1 MYSKQ
6 TENLSSYELFLII
19 LPLPTY
25 VCFQNEFVSSLFH
38 FASSFNTMSLNDTE
52 IGLFS
57 AIVLL
62 SADRP
67 GVTDVKAIEH
77 FQDRL
82 VEALKVQVSEQLLK

>member
-1 MYSKQ
+1 
-6 TENLSSYELFLII
+6 
-19 LPLPTY
+19 
-25 VCFQNEFVSSLFH
+25 
-38 FASSFNTMSLNDTE
+38 MSLNDTE
-52 IGLFS
+52 VGLVS

-82 VEALKVQVSEQLLK
+82 VEALKVQVSDGVIVIITNIA